1 MPFKTKQQQNKIM
14 ENSNVKT
21 IGALLLGATVG
32 AAIGVLFAP
41 NKGSD
46 TRDKIMSG
54 AKDLAEDLKQ
64 RLKDEAR
71 ALRHKAEELESMA
84 KHKVDELSR
93 NGHQKADEATNLI
106 KSKVEDL
113 KGIN

>member
-1 MPFKTKQQQNKIM
+1 M
-14 ENSNVKT
+14 ENSNGKT

-32 AAIGVLFAP
+32 AALGVLFAP

-46 TRDKIMSG
+46 TRDKLMNG
-54 AKDLAEDLKQ
+54 AKDLAGDLKQ

-71 ALRHKAEELESMA
+71 TLRNKAEDLENMA

-93 NGHQKADEATNLI
+93 NGHQKADEVSNAI

-113 KGIN
+113 KGNS